1 MRITA
6 TSADA
11 PPSHPVAWGVPVA
24 TGDDGPRYAVPLDGF
39 DLGLPARL
47 DPAWCKRRDFGG
59 KVGQTLT
66 LRSAAPAPAAP
77 TEGGA
82 SAPAGPVSTTEIV
95 LVGVGDPG
103 SFEGDRGLESLR
115 RASASFVGA
124 AGSGESAVLLL
135 APVPDLPV
143 GSSAEAAAL
152 GAELAAYR
160 YDDFR
165 TADSPERLEALV
177 LAVGSPSDVDGAD
190 GGATRGARIA
200 ESVSLARDLVN
211 EPPSSLTPQKFAET
225 FAARCADV
233 SGLSVEVWDEGRI
246 ADEHLGGLLGVSRG
260 STQPPRLVRV
270 EYEPQDPLV
279 VDGRVPHLVLVG
291 KGITFDSGGLSLK
304 PAGGMETMKT
314 DMGGAA
320 AVLGAVDAAA
330 APAARRLLRP
340 HRVRDRRYAQRRAPR
355 TGRKHLGGPA
365 AGRVRGRGPL
375 GPPRHRRARPL
386 GREHPLP
393 GQGRDRLRS
402 AHPGGVGDLRGVRA
416 LSRAVGPVLGRRW
429 QAPAGGLGNRV
440 SPGAPGARP
449 EGALFCLL

>member
-115 RASASFVGA
+115 RASASFVRA

-143 GSSAEAAAL
+143 GSSAEAAAV
-152 GAELAAYR
+152 GAALAAYR
-160 YDDFR
+160 YDGFR

-211 EPPSSLTPQKFAET
+211 EPPSSRPG
-225 FAARCADV
+225 D
-233 SGLSVEVWDEGRI
+233 
-246 ADEHLGGLLGVSRG
+246 RG
-260 STQPPRLVRV
+260 Q
-270 EYEPQDPLV
+270 E
-279 VDGRVPHLVLVG
+279 
-291 KGITFDSGGLSLK
+291 
-304 PAGGMETMKT
+304 PAGGPPTRRYRQHGRRKPRP
-314 DMGGAA
+314 D
-320 AVLGAVDAAA
+320 AVTR
-330 APAARRLLRP
+330 APGRPRTTRGRPLLPGRSP
-340 HRVRDRRYAQRRAPR
+340 WSKRVRP
-355 TGRKHLGGPA
+355 
-365 AGRVRGRGPL
+365 V
-375 GPPRHRRARPL
+375 PRHRPRW
-386 GREHPLP
+386 
-393 GQGRDRLRS
+393 GQ
-402 AHPGGVGDLRGVRA
+402 P
-416 LSRAVGPVLGRRW
+416 
-429 QAPAGGLGNRV
+429 
-440 SPGAPGARP
+440 APGLPSA
-449 EGALFCLL
+449 G